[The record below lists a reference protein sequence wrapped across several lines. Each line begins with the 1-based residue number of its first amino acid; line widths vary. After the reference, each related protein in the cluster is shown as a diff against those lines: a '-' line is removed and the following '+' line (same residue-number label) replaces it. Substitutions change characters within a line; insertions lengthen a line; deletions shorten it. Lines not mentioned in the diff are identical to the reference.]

1 MRLFGRTIFP
11 MLPPYG
17 AHDGNDAPP
26 PYADPDKPTPYLGL
40 KARLSQ
46 IWINRW
52 TILILLVLVRVLL
65 ASTNLQG
72 NMDNAQSQA
81 LSACNSVQSAG
92 SAMASLPH
100 YMAQGVN
107 ELTADGV
114 TKAVNGLVQVL
125 ELMITGVEA
134 LVVFYINFLTQMYVC
149 LFTLVARGAS
159 ELALGIAED
168 ATNVLKNTVPQI
180 GSDLASAASTT
191 ENALNTLSSTL
202 NSLKDDCNGLFVVG
216 SLCDE
221 IPDVPSFDF
230 SKEISALNNLS
241 LPSSVND
248 DIQKAN
254 NSIPT
259 FDEVK
264 NLTTTAIQFPFEQ
277 LKKLVQ
283 TNLGNYSFDSSAFP
297 VPAKQSLSFC
307 GENDGINEF
316 FQKTE
321 DVIIEA
327 KKVFIAILVI
337 FAVLACIPMA
347 WLEIR
352 SWKLARDRAKII
364 ETGNHDALDVV
375 YLVSRPHTSTY
386 GMKAATWF
394 NNSRHQI
401 LVRWIFAYATSV
413 PALVLLALGLAGLFA
428 CLCQYILLKAVE
440 KEVPELTAEVT
451 QFADKVI
458 DSLNNASAQ
467 WALDTNHV
475 LNNTNTDINQNLF
488 GWVNTSTTALNDTLN
503 TFLDKSN
510 EVINATFG
518 GTPLYG
524 AVTGIFDCV
533 VELKVESVQ
542 KGLTWAHDHAYISLP
557 QLPNNTFSIGATS
570 SVNTGDSFLSDPGST
585 TSNQITE
592 VVSEVIDKLKDGI
605 ETEAKIS
612 AVLVLLWFLLILMG
626 VLRALMLCAK
636 RDRVRGNGG
645 GQENV
650 VPGGPI
656 EPVAF
661 HNTSN
666 TTLSNTNSNN
676 AAMMTGGMPALN
688 GTRGVQ
694 MDPSPPVHENNP
706 FDTYEDEKLG
716 YAGERDYSSAAMHA
730 DARKSAY
737 VEYGGDEKRR

>member
-1 MRLFGRTIFP
+1 

-17 AHDGNDAPP
+17 AHDGGDAPP

-65 ASTNLQG
+65 ATTNLRG

-92 SAMASLPH
+92 STMASLPH

-107 ELTADGV
+107 ELAADGV

-125 ELMITGVEA
+125 ELMITGIEG
-134 LVVFYINFLTQMYVC
+134 LVVFYINFLTQMYLC
-149 LFTLVARGAS
+149 LFTLVARGAA
-159 ELALGIAED
+159 EVALGLAED
-168 ATNVLKNTVPQI
+168 VTNWLNQTLPSI
-180 GSDLASAASTT
+180 GNDLSTAASSA
-191 ENALNTLSSTL
+191 EDGL
-202 NSLKDDCNGLFVVG
+202 NSLGSELNKLKSECNTVFGD
-216 SLCDE
+216 LCGD
-221 IPDVPSFDF
+221 IPSVPTLDF
-230 SKEISALNNLS
+230 SSEIADLKNLS
-241 LPSSVND
+241 LPSSIDD
-248 DIQKAN
+248 DIQKV
-254 NSIPT
+254 NSTIPT

-264 NLTTTAIQFPFEQ
+264 NLTTTAIEYPFEQ
-277 LKKLVQ
+277 LKKLIQ
-283 TNLGNYSFDSSAFP
+283 QNLGNYSFDSSAFP

-316 FQKTE
+316 FEKTE

-327 KKVFIAILVI
+327 KKIFIAVLVI

-352 SWKLARDRAKII
+352 SWKMARDRAKII

-375 YLVSRPHTSTY
+375 YLVSHPHTSTY

-401 LVRWIFAYATSV
+401 LVRWIFAYATSI

-467 WALDTNHV
+467 WALDTNNV
-475 LNNTNTDINQNLF
+475 INKTNTDLNQNLF
-488 GWVNTSTTALNDTLN
+488 GWVNTSTTALNNTLN
-503 TFLDKSN
+503 IFLDKSN
-510 EVINATFG
+510 EVINTTFG
-518 GTPLYG
+518 GTPLYS
-524 AVTGIFDCV
+524 AVSGVFDCV
-533 VELKVESVQ
+533 VELKIESVQ
-542 KGLTWAHDHAYISLP
+542 KGLTWAHDNAYISLP

-592 VVSEVIDKLKDGI
+592 VVSDVIDKLKDGI

-612 AVLVLLWFLLILMG
+612 AILVLLWLLLVLMG
-626 VLRALMLCAK
+626 VFRALMLCAK
-636 RDRVRGNGG
+636 RERVRGNGG
-645 GQENV
+645 GQEGV

-661 HNTSN
+661 HTTSN
-666 TTLSNTNSNN
+666 TTVASNNN
-676 AAMMTGGMPALN
+676 AAIMTGGLSASN
-688 GTRGVQ
+688 STRGIEQAVH
-694 MDPSPPVHENNP
+694 MDPPHENNP
-706 FDTYEDEKLG
+706 YDYEDQKVG

-730 DARKSAY
+730 DTRMSAY

>member
-1 MRLFGRTIFP
+1 

-17 AHDGNDAPP
+17 AHDGSDAPP

-107 ELTADGV
+107 ELAADGV

-125 ELMITGVEA
+125 ELMLTGVEG
-134 LVVFYINFLTQMYVC
+134 LVVFYINFLTQMYLC
-149 LFTLVARGAS
+149 LFTLVARGAA
-159 ELALGIAED
+159 ETALSLAED
-168 ATNVLKNTVPQI
+168 VTDWLNQTLPSI
-180 GSDLASAASTT
+180 GNDLSTAVSDAES
-191 ENALNTLSSTL
+191 ALNTLGSALNTVKDGC
-202 NSLKDDCNGLFVVG
+202 NSLSIAGH
-216 SLCDE
+216 SLCSD
-221 IPDVPSFDF
+221 IPDVPTLDF
-230 SKEISALNNLS
+230 SSEIDELKNLS
-241 LPSSVND
+241 LPSSIDD

-254 NSIPT
+254 STIPT

-264 NLTTTAIQFPFEQ
+264 NLTTTAIEYPFEQ
-277 LKKLVQ
+277 LKKLIQ
-283 TNLGNYSFDSSAFP
+283 DNLGNYSFDSSAFP

-327 KKVFIAILVI
+327 KKIFIAVLVV

-375 YLVSRPHTSTY
+375 YLVSRPHSSTY

-401 LVRWIFAYATSV
+401 LVRWIFAYATSI

-475 LNNTNTDINQNLF
+475 INTTNTDLNNNLF

-518 GTPLYG
+518 GTPLYS
-524 AVTGIFDCV
+524 AVSGIFDCV
-533 VELKVESVQ
+533 VELKIESVQ
-542 KGLTWAHDHAYISLP
+542 KGLTWAHDNAYISLP
-557 QLPNNTFSIGATS
+557 QLPNNTFSIGAAS
-570 SVNTGDSFLSDPGST
+570 SVNSGDSFLSDPGST

-592 VVSEVIDKLKDGI
+592 VVSDVIDKLKDGI

-612 AVLVLLWFLLILMG
+612 AILVLLWFLLILMG
-626 VLRALMLCAK
+626 VFRALMLCAK
-636 RDRVRGNGG
+636 RERVRGIGG
-645 GQENV
+645 GQDNV

-661 HNTSN
+661 HTTSN
-666 TTLSNTNSNN
+666 TTVSSNNN
-676 AAMMTGGMPALN
+676 AAMMTGGLSASN
-688 GTRGVQ
+688 STRGIGQTVVH
-694 MDPSPPVHENNP
+694 MDPPPHENNP
-706 FDTYEDEKLG
+706 FDYEDEKLG
-716 YAGERDYSSAAMHA
+716 YAGERDYSSAVYA
-730 DARKSAY
+730 DTRKSAY
-737 VEYGGDEKRR
+737 VEYGRDEKRR

>member
-17 AHDGNDAPP
+17 AHDGSEAPP
-26 PYADPDKPTPYLGL
+26 AYADPDKPTPYLGI

-72 NMDNAQSQA
+72 NMDNAQAQA

-107 ELTADGV
+107 ELAADGV

-125 ELMITGVEA
+125 ELMITGIEA
-134 LVVFYINFLTQMYVC
+134 LVVFYINFLTQMYLC
-149 LFTLVARGAS
+149 LFTLVARGAA
-159 ELALGIAED
+159 ETALGLAED
-168 ATNVLKNTVPQI
+168 VTDWLNNTLPSIGNDISSAVSKTEGVLNDL
-180 GSDLASAASTT
+180 GST
-191 ENALNTLSSTL
+191 LNTL
-202 NSLKDDCNGLFVVG
+202 KDSCNVLGHN
-216 SLCDE
+216 LCGD
-221 IPDVPSFDF
+221 IPDVPTLDF
-230 SKEISALNNLS
+230 SQEINELKNLS
-241 LPSSVND
+241 LPSSIDD
-248 DIQKAN
+248 DIQKVN
-254 NSIPT
+254 NTIPT

-264 NLTTTAIQFPFEQ
+264 NLTTTAIQYPFEQ

-283 TNLGNYSFDSSAFP
+283 TNLGNYSFDGSAFP

-321 DVIIEA
+321 DVILLARKI
-327 KKVFIAILVI
+327 FIAVLVI
-337 FAVLACIPMA
+337 FAVLACVPMA

-352 SWKLARDRAKII
+352 SWRLAKDRAKII
-364 ETGNHDALDVV
+364 QTGNHDALDVV
-375 YLVSRPHTSTY
+375 YLVSRPHSSTY

-394 NNSRHQI
+394 NNSRHQV
-401 LVRWIFAYATSV
+401 LVRWIFAYATSI

-475 LNNTNTDINQNLF
+475 INNTNTDLNNDLF
-488 GWVNTSTTALNDTLN
+488 GWVNISTTALNDTLN

-510 EVINATFG
+510 EVINVTFG

-524 AVTGIFDCV
+524 AVSGIFDCV

-542 KGLTWAHDHAYISLP
+542 KGLTWVHNNAHISLP
-557 QLPNNTFSIGATS
+557 ELPNNTFSIGATS

-585 TSNQITE
+585 TSDQITE
-592 VVSEVIDKLKDGI
+592 VVSKVLNKLQDGI

-612 AVLVLLWFLLILMG
+612 GVLVLLWFLLILMG

-636 RDRVRGNGG
+636 RERVRGNGG
-645 GQENV
+645 GQDNV

-661 HNTSN
+661 HTTSN
-666 TTLSNTNSNN
+666 TTGSGSNHNV
-676 AAMMTGGMPALN
+676 AMMTGGVSAN
-688 GTRGVQ
+688 SSRGVQ
-694 MDPSPPVHENNP
+694 MHPAAHENAA
-706 FDTYEDEKLG
+706 FDSYENEKLG
-716 YAGERDYSSAAMHA
+716 YAGERDYSAVHA
-730 DARKSAY
+730 DPRKSAY

>member
-1 MRLFGRTIFP
+1 

-17 AHDGNDAPP
+17 AHDGSDAPP

-107 ELTADGV
+107 ELAADGV

-125 ELMITGVEA
+125 ELMITGVEG
-134 LVVFYINFLTQMYVC
+134 LVVFYINFLTQMYLC
-149 LFTLVARGAS
+149 LFTLVARGAT

-168 ATNVLKNTVPQI
+168 ATKILNDTLPSI
-180 GSDLASAASTT
+180 GHDLSTGVSAA
-191 ENALNTLSSTL
+191 EGLLNTLANDL
-202 NSLKDDCNGLFVVG
+202 NSLKSSCNVLGHDLCG
-216 SLCDE
+216 SL
-221 IPDVPSFDF
+221 PDVPTLNF
-230 SKEISALNNLS
+230 SSEINTLNSLS

-248 DIQKAN
+248 DIQQVN
-254 NSIPT
+254 SSIPT

-264 NLTTTAIQFPFEQ
+264 NLTTTAIEYPFEQ

-327 KKVFIAILVI
+327 KKIFIAVLVI
-337 FAVLACIPMA
+337 FAILACIPMA

-375 YLVSRPHTSTY
+375 YLVSRPHSSTY

-401 LVRWIFAYATSV
+401 LVRWIFAYATSI

-458 DSLNNASAQ
+458 DFLNNASAQ
-467 WALDTNHV
+467 WALDTNRV
-475 LNNTNTDINQNLF
+475 INNTNTDINKNLF
-488 GWVNTSTTALNDTLN
+488 GWVNTSTSALNNTLN
-503 TFLDKSN
+503 IFLDKSN

-533 VELKVESVQ
+533 VELKIESVQ
-542 KGLTWAHDHAYISLP
+542 KGLTWAHNNAYVSLP

-592 VVSEVIDKLKDGI
+592 VVTDVIDKLKDGI

-612 AVLVLLWFLLILMG
+612 AILVLLWFLLILMG

-636 RDRVRGNGG
+636 RERVRGNGG

-661 HNTSN
+661 HTTSN
-666 TTLSNTNSNN
+666 TTFSSSNN
-676 AAMMTGGMPALN
+676 AAMMTGGVLSN
-688 GTRGVQ
+688 NTRGVGQ
-694 MDPSPPVHENNP
+694 TVHMDPPYENNP
-706 FDTYEDEKLG
+706 YDYEDEKLG
-716 YAGERDYSSAAMHA
+716 YAGERDYSSAVHS
-730 DARKSAY
+730 DAHKSAY

>member
-1 MRLFGRTIFP
+1 MRLFGRRIFP

-17 AHDGNDAPP
+17 AHDGSDAPP

-107 ELTADGV
+107 ELAADGV

-125 ELMITGVEA
+125 ELMITGVEG
-134 LVVFYINFLTQMYVC
+134 LVVFYINFLTQMYLC
-149 LFTLVARGAS
+149 LFTLVARGAA
-159 ELALGIAED
+159 EVALGLAED
-168 ATNVLKNTVPQI
+168 VTNFLNQTLPSI
-180 GSDLASAASTT
+180 GSDLSSGVELVESGLNTVASALNTVKSECNKVSILGDSLCGDVPTVPT
-191 ENALNTLSSTL
+191 LNFTSEINALN
-202 NSLKDDCNGLFVVG
+202 SLT
-216 SLCDE
+216 
-221 IPDVPSFDF
+221 
-230 SKEISALNNLS
+230 
-241 LPSSVND
+241 LPSSIDD
-248 DIQKAN
+248 DIQKVN
-254 NSIPT
+254 SSIPT

-264 NLTTTAIQFPFEQ
+264 NLTTTAIEFPFEE

-321 DVIIEA
+321 DVILEA
-327 KKVFIAILVI
+327 RKIFIAILVI

-375 YLVSRPHTSTY
+375 YLVSRPHSSTY

-401 LVRWIFAYATSV
+401 LVRWIFAYATTI

-467 WALDTNHV
+467 WALATNHV
-475 LNNTNTDINQNLF
+475 INNTNTDINNDLF
-488 GWVNTSTTALNDTLN
+488 GWVNTSTTALNNTLN
-503 TFLDKSN
+503 IFLDKSN

-518 GTPLYG
+518 GTPLYS

-542 KGLTWAHDHAYISLP
+542 KGLTWAHDNAYISLP
-557 QLPNNTFSIGATS
+557 QLPNNTFSIGATN

-592 VVSEVIDKLKDGI
+592 VVSDVVNKVKEGI

-612 AVLVLLWFLLILMG
+612 GALVLLWFLLIFMG
-626 VLRALMLCAK
+626 VLRALMLCVK
-636 RDRVRGNGG
+636 RERVRGNGG

-661 HNTSN
+661 HTTSN
-666 TTLSNTNSNN
+666 TTISSVSRSNNNN
-676 AAMMTGGMPALN
+676 AAMMTGGIASDS
-688 GTRGVQ
+688 THEVH
-694 MDPSPPVHENNP
+694 MDPPHQNNP
-706 FDTYEDEKLG
+706 VEYEDEKVG
-716 YAGERDYSSAAMHA
+716 YAGERDYSSAMHA

-737 VEYGGDEKRR
+737 VEYSGDEKRR